1 MSTALIFIPV
11 TLIIKFTALIFISS
25 SLLAHIDHD
34 LYHTDH
40 HIDLIDCNIYCDMSC
55 GQDAREPCSG
65 PACRG
70 AWQLGEAREE
80 LGQKQVDNI
89 WKVELQIPKSHHK
102 NAQLPNFISRSL
114 IHLRFEKIRTRTK
127 MNKCQS
133 CPFGDIISQETFFSR
148 NMMSAVGGV
157 SKRFWLQCVFTAVL
171 QYQNGRIKMLFP
183 TRVEADPDRMVMIS
197 RDAAFTENPME
208 RLATNFLY
216 YKICYYQ

>member
-1 MSTALIFIPV
+1 
-11 TLIIKFTALIFISS
+11 
-25 SLLAHIDHD
+25 
-34 LYHTDH
+34 
-40 HIDLIDCNIYCDMSC
+40 MSC

-70 AWQLGEAREE
+70 AWQSGEARAE

-89 WKVELQIPKSHHK
+89 RKVELQIPRSHHK
-102 NAQLPNFISRSL
+102 CLTAQLISGSL

-157 SKRFWLQCVFTAVL
+157 SKRFWLQCVFTAVAVL
-171 QYQNGRIKMLFP
+171 QYQKGGIKILFP

-216 YKICYYQ
+216 YKIYYYQ